1 MDEYVIVE
9 KSSLNSIGD
18 TVRSATGSTENISV
32 NNLNDAVAAAV
43 TSGRVLIDSSLTQSG
58 YAADAKATGDAISNI
73 SEEIANLRTS
83 SSGGFLIVTCNPDD
97 STYSTATHSSSEIYE
112 AFQSGKAVQFYRDG
126 NVFQLIMSTAD
137 VAYFSFGG
145 FFGDEAGFMTIGI
158 NNNSE
163 INNLGSALVPQLIN
177 RGYDSYIELSSIVL
191 YSSTDGSN
199 QKFRITVDDSGTI
212 SATNLSGPV

>member
-9 KSSLNSIGD
+9 KASLNSIGD

-73 SEEIANLRTS
+73 SD
-83 SSGGFLIVTCNPDD
+83 SGGSLIVTYNPDD

-112 AFQSGKAVQFYRDG
+112 AFQSGKTVQFYRDG

-145 FFGDEAGFMTIGI
+145 SFENETGFMTIGI

-163 INNLGSALVPQLIN
+163 INNLGSALVPQLMGGN
-177 RGYDSYIELSSIVL
+177 RDYIELSSIVL
-191 YSSTDGSN
+191 YSSTDGSQ
-199 QKFRITVDDSGTI
+199 QKFKITVDDSGTI
-212 SATNLSGPV
+212 SAGPLIPV

>member
-9 KSSLNSIGD
+9 KASLNSIGD

-73 SEEIANLRTS
+73 SD
-83 SSGGFLIVTCNPDD
+83 SGGSLIVTCNPDD

-112 AFQSGKAVQFYRDG
+112 AFQSGKTVQFYRDG

-145 FFGDEAGFMTIGI
+145 FFEDEIGFMTIGI

-163 INNLGSALVPQLIN
+163 INNLGSALVPRLMGN
-177 RGYDSYIELSSIVL
+177 DRDYIELPSIVL

-212 SATNLSGPV
+212 SATNLNLGGPV

>member
-9 KSSLNSIGD
+9 KASLNSIGD

-73 SEEIANLRTS
+73 SD
-83 SSGGFLIVTCNPDD
+83 SSGSLIVTYSPDD
-97 STYSTATHSSSEIYE
+97 STNATATHSSSEIYE
-112 AFQSGKAVQFYRDG
+112 AFQSGKTVQFYRDG

-191 YSSTDGSN
+191 YSSTDDSN

>member
-73 SEEIANLRTS
+73 SDS
-83 SSGGFLIVTCNPDD
+83 VGSLIVTYNPDD
-97 STYSTATHSSSEIYE
+97 STNATATHSSSEIYE
-112 AFQSGKAVQFYRDG
+112 AFQSGKTVQFYEGDT
-126 NVFQLIMSTAD
+126 VYQLIMSAAD
-137 VAYFSFGG
+137 LAFFSFGG
-145 FFGDEAGFMTIGI
+145 LLGRDVGFMTIGI

-163 INNLGSALVPQLIN
+163 IAKLGPVSVPQFSGNN
-177 RGYDSYIELSSIVL
+177 REYIELPSIVL
-191 YSSTDGSN
+191 YSSTVGSQ
-199 QKFRITVDDSGTI
+199 QKFKITVDDSGTI
-212 SATNLSGPV
+212 SADPMVPV

>member
-73 SEEIANLRTS
+73 SDS
-83 SSGGFLIVTCNPDD
+83 VGSLIVTYNPDD
-97 STYSTATHSSSEIYE
+97 STNATATHSSSEIYE
-112 AFQSGKAVQFYRDG
+112 AFQSGKTVQFYAGDTAY
-126 NVFQLIMSTAD
+126 QLIMSAAD
-137 VAYFSFGG
+137 LALFSFGG
-145 FFGDEAGFMTIGI
+145 LLGRDVGFMTIGI

-163 INNLGSALVPQLIN
+163 IAKLGPVFVPQFSGNN
-177 RGYDSYIELSSIVL
+177 REYIELPSIVL
-191 YSSTDGSN
+191 YSSTDGSQ
-199 QKFRITVDDSGTI
+199 QKFKITVDDSGTI
-212 SATNLSGPV
+212 SADSMAPV

>member
-9 KSSLNSIGD
+9 KASLNSIGD

-32 NNLNDAVAAAV
+32 NNLNDAVAAVV

-83 SSGGFLIVTCNPDD
+83 FSGGSLIVTLNPDD
-97 STYSTATHSSSEIYE
+97 STNATATHSSSEIYE
-112 AFQSGKAVQFYRDG
+112 AFQSGKTVQFYMDDRA
-126 NVFQLIMSTAD
+126 FQLIMSTAD
-137 VAYFSFGG
+137 VAFFSFDG
-145 FFGDEAGFMTIGI
+145 FFGNEAGFMTIGI

-163 INNLGSALVPQLIN
+163 INNLGSALVPQLMGGN
-177 RGYDSYIELSSIVL
+177 KDYIELSSIVL

-199 QKFRITVDDSGTI
+199 KKFRITVDDSGTI

>member
-73 SEEIANLRTS
+73 SD
-83 SSGGFLIVTCNPDD
+83 SGGSLIVTYNPDD
-97 STYSTATHSSSEIYE
+97 STNATATHSSSEIYE
-112 AFQSGKAVQFYRDG
+112 AFQSGKTVQFYDEYG
-126 NVFQLIMSTAD
+126 SVYQLMISDAD
-137 VAYFSFGG
+137 VAFFSNGG
-145 FFGDEAGFMTIGI
+145 LLDGTVGFATIGI

-163 INNLGSALVPQLIN
+163 INNLGYAFVPFAEN
-177 RGYDSYIELSSIVL
+177 YNMEYIELPSIVL
-191 YSSTDGSN
+191 YSSTDGSQ
-199 QKFRITVDDSGTI
+199 QKFKITVDDSGTI
-212 SATNLSGPV
+212 SATSLVPV

>member
-73 SEEIANLRTS
+73 SD
-83 SSGGFLIVTCNPDD
+83 SGGSLIVTYSPDD
-97 STYSTATHSSSEIYE
+97 STNATATHSSSEIYE
-112 AFQSGKAVQFYRDG
+112 AFQGGKTVQFYADEK
-126 NVFQLIMSTAD
+126 VYQLIMSAAD
-137 VAYFSFGG
+137 VAFFSFGG
-145 FFGDEAGFMTIGI
+145 FFGRNVGFATIGI

-163 INNLGSALVPQLIN
+163 INDLGYAFVPFAEN
-177 RGYDSYIELSSIVL
+177 YNMEYIELPSIVL
-191 YSSTDGSN
+191 YSSTDGSQ
-199 QKFRITVDDSGTI
+199 QKFKITVDDSGTI
-212 SATNLSGPV
+212 SAKALVPV

>member
-73 SEEIANLRTS
+73 SD
-83 SSGGFLIVTCNPDD
+83 SGGSLIVTYNPDD
-97 STYSTATHSSSEIYE
+97 STNATATHSSSEIYE
-112 AFQSGKAVQFYRDG
+112 AFQSGKTVSFYDEYG
-126 NVFQLIMSTAD
+126 NVYSLIMSDAD
-137 VAYFSFGG
+137 VAFFSNGG
-145 FFGDEAGFMTIGI
+145 FFDNTVGFATIGI

-163 INNLGSALVPQLIN
+163 INNLGYAFVPFAEN
-177 RGYDSYIELSSIVL
+177 YNMEYIELPSIVL
-191 YSSTDGSN
+191 YSSTNGSQ
-199 QKFRITVDDSGTI
+199 QKFKITVDDSGTI
-212 SATNLSGPV
+212 SADPLVPV

>member
-9 KSSLNSIGD
+9 KASLNSIGD

-73 SEEIANLRTS
+73 SD
-83 SSGGFLIVTCNPDD
+83 SSGSLIVTYNPDD
-97 STYSTATHSSSEIYE
+97 STNATATHSSSEIYE
-112 AFQSGKAVQFYRDG
+112 AFQSGKTVQFYRDG

>member
-9 KSSLNSIGD
+9 KASLNSIGD

-73 SEEIANLRTS
+73 SD
-83 SSGGFLIVTCNPDD
+83 SGGSLIVTYNPDD
-97 STYSTATHSSSEIYE
+97 STNATATHSSSEIYE
-112 AFQSGKAVQFYRDG
+112 AFQSGKTVQFYRDG

-199 QKFRITVDDSGTI
+199 RKFRIAVDDSGTI

>member
-18 TVRSATGSTENISV
+18 TVRSATGSTNSISV

-73 SEEIANLRTS
+73 SD
-83 SSGGFLIVTCNPDD
+83 SGGSLIVTYNPDD
-97 STYSTATHSSSEIYE
+97 STNATATHSSSEIYE
-112 AFQSGKAVQFYRDG
+112 AFQSGKTVSFYDEHG
-126 NVFQLIMSTAD
+126 NVYQLIVSDAD
-137 VAYFSFGG
+137 VAFFSSGG
-145 FFGDEAGFMTIGI
+145 FFGNTVGFATIGI

-163 INNLGSALVPQLIN
+163 INNLGYAFVPFAEN
-177 RGYDSYIELSSIVL
+177 PNMEYIELPSIVL
-191 YSSTDGSN
+191 YSSTNGSR
-199 QKFRITVDDSGTI
+199 QKFKITVDDSGTI
-212 SATNLSGPV
+212 SADPLVPV

>member
-73 SEEIANLRTS
+73 SD
-83 SSGGFLIVTCNPDD
+83 SGGSLIVTYNPND
-97 STYSTATHSSSEIYE
+97 STNATATHSSSEIYE
-112 AFQSGKAVQFYRDG
+112 AFQSGKTVQFYDQD
-126 NVFQLIMSTAD
+126 NVYQLMVSAAD
-137 VAYFSFGG
+137 VAFFSLGG
-145 FFGDEAGFMTIGI
+145 LFSRAVGFMTIGI
-158 NNNSE
+158 NDNSE
-163 INNLGSALVPQLIN
+163 IEQMGPVYVPQFSGRN
-177 RGYDSYIELSSIVL
+177 NMEYIELPSIVL
-191 YSSTDGSN
+191 YSSTAGSR
-199 QKFRITVDDSGTI
+199 QKFKITVDDSGTI
-212 SATNLSGPV
+212 SAKSLDPV

>member
-43 TSGRVLIDSSLTQSG
+43 ISGRVLIDSSLTQSG

-73 SEEIANLRTS
+73 SDS
-83 SSGGFLIVTCNPDD
+83 VGSLIVTYNPDD
-97 STYSTATHSSSEIYE
+97 STNATATHSSSEIYE
-112 AFQSGKAVQFYRDG
+112 AFQSGKTVSFYDEYG
-126 NVFQLIMSTAD
+126 NVYSLIMSDAD
-137 VAYFSFGG
+137 VAFFFSGG
-145 FFGDEAGFMTIGI
+145 FLGRDVGFMTIGI

-163 INNLGSALVPQLIN
+163 IAKLGPVFVPQFSGNN
-177 RGYDSYIELSSIVL
+177 REYIELPSIVL
-191 YSSTDGSN
+191 YSSTNGSQQN
-199 QKFRITVDDSGTI
+199 FKITVDDSGTI
-212 SATNLSGPV
+212 SADPLVPL

>member
-9 KSSLNSIGD
+9 KASLNSIGD
-18 TVRSATGSTENISV
+18 TVRSATGSTENIFV

-73 SEEIANLRTS
+73 SD
-83 SSGGFLIVTCNPDD
+83 SSGSLIVTCNPDD

-112 AFQSGKAVQFYRDG
+112 AFQSGKTVQFYRDG

-145 FFGDEAGFMTIGI
+145 FLRDEAGFMTIGI

-191 YSSTDGSN
+191 YSSTDDSN